1 MLSRLLIGLVKLYQ
15 KYLSPLLGN
24 NCRYTPTC
32 SEYMIEAI
40 RIHGALKGTWMGL
53 CRIARCNPFGGSGY
67 DPVPPRKKKNSTRSS
82 RSLSATS

>member
-40 RIHGALKGTWMGL
+40 RIHGAFKGTWMGL

-67 DPVPPRKKKNSTRSS
+67 DPVPPRKGKN
-82 RSLSATS
+82 

>member
-1 MLSRLLIGLVKLYQ
+1 MLSRFLIGAVRLYQ

-40 RIHGALKGTWMGL
+40 RIHGPLKGLWLGF
-53 CRIARCNPFGGSGY
+53 CRILRCNPFGGYGY
-67 DPVPPRKKKNSTRSS
+67 DPVPAKKGSETETEETTEEQK
-82 RSLSATS
+82 

>member
-67 DPVPPRKKKNSTRSS
+67 DPVPPRKEKN
-82 RSLSATS
+82 

>member
-1 MLSRLLIGLVKLYQ
+1 MLSRLLIGLIKLYQ

-40 RIHGALKGTWMGL
+40 RIHGFLKGTWMGL
-53 CRIARCNPFGGSGY
+53 CRIARCNPFGGYGY
-67 DPVPPRKKKNSTRSS
+67 DPVPPKKEK
-82 RSLSATS
+82 